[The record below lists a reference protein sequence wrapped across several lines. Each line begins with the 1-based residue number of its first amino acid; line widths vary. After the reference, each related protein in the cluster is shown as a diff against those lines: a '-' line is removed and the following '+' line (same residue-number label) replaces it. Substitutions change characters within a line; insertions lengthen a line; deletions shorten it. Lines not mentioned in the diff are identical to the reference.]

1 MELRRAMI
9 VMAGGALGAY
19 ARYAVGGW
27 FAARYGPVF
36 PWGTLVINLA
46 GSFVLGLFVGARDS
60 GHYALDPVWTLLFAI
75 GFLGAFTTFSTF
87 TVETMH
93 LITLRSFILAGAN
106 VLGSVALGLLA
117 AGLGL
122 LLGRAV

>member
-60 GHYALDPVWTLLFAI
+60 GHYTLDPVWTLLFAI